1 MEAVVMKSIL
11 PVWKTTPEILIK
23 HLQAPTVNTELTS
36 KMPNIGSEF
45 VLVLISA
52 LKINAGS
59 DWILFSAV
67 NVSPTT
73 QQSLWRAKSSSLT
86 GMQVQIN
93 SRRLHTKATYYW
105 CIAISTAVRAF
116 PRSVLFCLLFCSKLT
131 CFFFYLETASMK
143 KKSPN
148 F

>member
-1 MEAVVMKSIL
+1 MEAAVMKSIL

-45 VLVLISA
+45 VLVLTSA

-73 QQSLWRAKSSSLT
+73 QQSL
-86 GMQVQIN
+86 
-93 SRRLHTKATYYW
+93 
-105 CIAISTAVRAF
+105 
-116 PRSVLFCLLFCSKLT
+116 
-131 CFFFYLETASMK
+131 
-143 KKSPN
+143 
-148 F
+148 